1 MKHIAKQIHDHITN
15 KATKIIVVPHQNPDG
30 DAVGA
35 ATAFMEYLLHH
46 GKKAVI
52 FCTTPVG
59 EKWKFLHHA
68 DQITS
73 DPSVFKDPEVD
84 TIVMLDSGD
93 LRYAGVDEL
102 LKDHKALLINI
113 DHHATNELYG
123 HLNMV
128 DPTAASTT
136 EVLYRLF
143 KHTNTPFNQ
152 HSATSLLT
160 GFYYDTDSFTNAATS
175 ADAMGI
181 ASELMRA
188 GGNVHAVQSNTIKNR
203 SLTSLKF
210 LGTVLSRLQ
219 EYEPLGLTYTYITK
233 EDMKENKVTE
243 ADGEGIANLLNNL
256 GDTRMALILR
266 EIDDGKVKASFRTIH
281 HDVDVAVIA
290 KKFGGGGHK
299 KAAGFTTT
307 GTIQEVLQKILTTA

>member
-1 MKHIAKQIHDHITN
+1 LPAAA
-15 KATKIIVVPHQNPDG
+15 ATSAATDAV
-30 DAVGA
+30 AVGA

-93 LRYAGVDEL
+93 LRYAGVDQL
-102 LKDHKALLINI
+102 VKDHKALLINI

-123 HLNMV
+123 HINMV
-128 DPTAASTT
+128 DPSASSTT
-136 EVLYRLF
+136 EILYRLF

-175 ADAMGI
+175 ADAMAV
-181 ASELMRA
+181 ASDLVRS
-188 GGNVHAVQSNTIKNR
+188 GGNIHAVQNNAIKNR
-203 SLTSLKF
+203 SLASLKL

-219 EYEPLGLTYTYITK
+219 KYEPLGLTYTYITK
-233 EDMKENKVTE
+233 QDIENNNITE
-243 ADGEGIANLLNNL
+243 SDSEGIANLLNNL
-256 GDTRMALILR
+256 GDTRMALILK
-266 EIDDGKVKASFRTIH
+266 ETTDGKVKASFRTIH
-281 HDVDVAVIA
+281 HDVDVAEIA

-299 KAAGFTTT
+299 KAAGFTTS
-307 GTIQEVLQKILTTA
+307 GTIEEVLQKILTTA